1 MQEIKREVL
10 VEKAKELLSNG
21 TVDRVLGWKRDEDP
35 DNNFD
40 WNLLLQKPP
49 NCLKTAPSIG
59 CWAGKR
65 ASSATM

>member
-10 VEKAKELLSNG
+10 AEKAKELLSNG

-40 WNLLLQKPP
+40 WNITPAIFR
-49 NCLKTAPSIG
+49 TAE
-59 CWAGKR
+59 
-65 ASSATM
+65 